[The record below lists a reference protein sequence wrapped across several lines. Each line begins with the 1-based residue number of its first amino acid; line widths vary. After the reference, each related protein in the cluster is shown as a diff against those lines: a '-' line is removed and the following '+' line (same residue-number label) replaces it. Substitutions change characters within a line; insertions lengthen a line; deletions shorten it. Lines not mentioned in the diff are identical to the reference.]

1 MRTTER
7 QRGLTLLE
15 VLVAFSILVL
25 TLGVLLEVFGGGL
38 RAAGVAAEYTR
49 ATELARSTL
58 AAVGIE
64 HPLDVGVQSGAHD
77 DRYRWEIHV
86 EPHVEEDG
94 EPPPVRVPVTLY
106 RVRVDI
112 YWGDGATERRFSLS
126 SLRLGIDG

>member
-1 MRTTER
+1 MRTTEP
-7 QRGLTLLE
+7 QGGFTLLE

-64 HPLDVGVQSGAHD
+64 HPLDVGVQSGNHD
-77 DRYRWEIHV
+77 DRYRWEVHV
-86 EPHVEEDG
+86 EPYLEADE

-106 RVRVDI
+106 RVRVDVF
-112 YWGDGATERRFSLS
+112 WGDGAKERQFSLS
-126 SLRLGIDG
+126 SLRLGRDG